1 VINVKS
7 QGFIAKHLSWDW
19 LLYYKSIAQF
29 AGERLFKIGEHW
41 AKLPAKWLI
50 APYSPYTF
58 ILKRCRTHQISKI
71 TCVLQTETV
80 TNCCYVN
87 RQINISL
94 LSINVKLL

>member
-7 QGFIAKHLSWDW
+7 QGFIAKHLSWDR
-19 LLYYKSIAQF
+19 LLYYKSITQF
-29 AGERLFKIGEHW
+29 AGERLFKIGEHL

-58 ILKRCRTHQISKI
+58 ILKRCRTHQISK
-71 TCVLQTETV
+71 TSVLQTETV